1 MYTCSRDACCGSF
14 RVTDTSNI
22 ISLLLQ
28 RVENYEYELPSDFD
42 DEEIDEDTAF
52 TEADKK
58 QFADWFA
65 DEPEGDLPV
74 ALFALLVSVASW
86 C

>member
-1 MYTCSRDACCGSF
+1 MYSRRLLWLDLPH
-14 RVTDTSNI
+14 R
-22 ISLLLQ
+22 LLYRLLQ
-28 RVENYEYELPSDFD
+28 RVENYEYELPSDFE

-52 TEADKK
+52 TEADKR

-65 DEPEGDLPV
+65 DEPEGELPIARAALILSV
-74 ALFALLVSVASW
+74 ALW